1 MNTSIQI
8 FENTD
13 FGSIRI
19 LTINDEP
26 WFVGKD
32 VAQALGYGDT
42 DQALRK
48 HVDTEDK
55 LTRQI
60 DGSGQGRNMTLINES
75 GLYSLILSSKLP
87 TAKQFK
93 RWVTSEV
100 LPAIRKNGYYSF
112 AKEDK
117 EQTIIRDRESRSR
130 IAELWLTL
138 SDKVKSETYQQ
149 ICISYASKELAGQ
162 EVIPLPRSTQHHYS
176 AGEVGEMFGVSARKI
191 GMIAKAN
198 NMKTEMFG
206 CWYHDKSPY
215 SNREVDAFR
224 YNDAA
229 IERFRELL

>member
-8 FENTD
+8 FENSE
-13 FGSIRI
+13 FGSIRT

-48 HVDTEDK
+48 HVDAEDK

-112 AKEDK
+112 VKEDK

-130 IAELWLTL
+130 IAELWLAL

-162 EVIPLPRSTQHHYS
+162 EVIPLPRSTQQHYS

-229 IERFRELL
+229 IERFRELI

>member
-1 MNTSIQI
+1 MNTPIQT
-8 FENTD
+8 FQNSD
-13 FGSIRI
+13 FGNIR
-19 LTINDEP
+19 TITIDAEP

-32 VAQALGYGDT
+32 VAQALGYSDT

-48 HVDTEDK
+48 HVDAEDK

-75 GLYSLILSSKLP
+75 GIYSLILSSKLP

-112 AKEDK
+112 FKDGK

-130 IAELWLTL
+130 IAEIWLAL

-162 EVIPLPRSTQHHYS
+162 EVIPLPLSTQHHYS
-176 AGEVGEMFGVSARKI
+176 AGEVGEMFGVSAHKI
-191 GMIAKAN
+191 GMIAKRN

-215 SNREVDAFR
+215 SNREVDTFR
-224 YNDAA
+224 YNNAA

>member
-1 MNTSIQI
+1 MNTSIQT
-8 FENTD
+8 FQHSD
-13 FGSIRI
+13 FGSIRT

-48 HVDTEDK
+48 HVDAEDK

-112 AKEDK
+112 VKEDK

-130 IAELWLTL
+130 IAELWLAL

-198 NMKTEMFG
+198 DMKTEKFG

>member
-1 MNTSIQI
+1 MNTSIQT
-8 FENTD
+8 FQHSD
-13 FGSIRI
+13 FGSIRTI
-19 LTINDEP
+19 TINNEP

-48 HVDTEDK
+48 HVDAEDK

-112 AKEDK
+112 AKDDK

-130 IAELWLTL
+130 IAELWLAL

-198 NMKTEMFG
+198 NIKTEKFG